1 MENTRPGNHDR
12 AWNDPPLFD
21 YNTSP
26 ASGAVKTSTA
36 TKLNK
41 RIGFPSTSQPLN
53 PSKSTSSSDAS
64 MPPLPPSMP
73 PPSASAIN
81 VPDCKESSDEIES
94 KVTTSLTAAAAGD
107 KVDEVNVEDVISK
120 LETSLMAAQQS
131 GRIDAKKASEI
142 RKRIGMLQDKWS
154 RNQLN
159 EKLHHGMFKL
169 TACLAEDNFD
179 EAEKIQRSLNVDYPN
194 LCTPWM
200 IAIRQLILAQQS
212 KGQ

>member
-21 YNTSP
+21 YNTTPGGTGKS
-26 ASGAVKTSTA
+26 SGGT

-41 RIGFPSTSQPLN
+41 RIGFPPSSQPTNDTSKPPSN
-53 PSKSTSSSDAS
+53 PS
-64 MPPLPPSMP
+64 LPPPALP
-73 PPSASAIN
+73 PPAGAAAAA
-81 VPDCKESSDEIES
+81 KESKSSDES
-94 KVTTSLTAAAAGD
+94 KEASISTTDVKL
-107 KVDEVNVEDVISK
+107 EDVIRK
-120 LETSLMAAQQS
+120 LETSLIAAEES

-142 RKRIGMLQDKWS
+142 RKRIGMLEDKWS

-159 EKLHHGMFKL
+159 EKLHHGMFRL
-169 TACLAEDNFD
+169 TACIAEDNFD

-200 IAIRQLILAQQS
+200 IAIRQLILAQQEK